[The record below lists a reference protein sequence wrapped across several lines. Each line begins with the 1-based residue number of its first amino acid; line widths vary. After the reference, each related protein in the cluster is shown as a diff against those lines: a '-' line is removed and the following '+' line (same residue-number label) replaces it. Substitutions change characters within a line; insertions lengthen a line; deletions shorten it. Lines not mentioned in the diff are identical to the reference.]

1 MLLLLP
7 SSSIWGALSKLL
19 FIFLDVEG
27 KGDFGKAVSGSSPDV
42 RDPRLLMS
50 RLLALTGSVF
60 SPLLVRSALV
70 LFDLRDLKNGMID
83 NVRLVDVATSV
94 KPSLECQ
101 EEKKDLP
108 HIK

>member
-27 KGDFGKAVSGSSPDV
+27 KGDFGKAVSGLSPLV
-42 RDPRLLMS
+42 RDPLLLMS

-60 SPLLVRSALV
+60 SPLVRSALV
-70 LFDLRDLKNGMID
+70 LFDLRDLKNGMMD
-83 NVRLVDVATSV
+83 NVRLVDVTKA
-94 KPSLECQ
+94 
-101 EEKKDLP
+101 
-108 HIK
+108 